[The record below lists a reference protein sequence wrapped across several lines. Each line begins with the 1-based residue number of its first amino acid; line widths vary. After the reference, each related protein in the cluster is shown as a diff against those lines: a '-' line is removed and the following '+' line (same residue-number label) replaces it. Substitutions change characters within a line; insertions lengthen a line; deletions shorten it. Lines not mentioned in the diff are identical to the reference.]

1 MSVAE
6 NRRQHKSSRS
16 FLGSNKANWTGR
28 RGVLTLKSEGQKYE
42 HMKMYLVSLDIEL
55 LLIEGFLA
63 NSVMSKER
71 QLKQEQKP

>member
-1 MSVAE
+1 
-6 NRRQHKSSRS
+6 
-16 FLGSNKANWTGR
+16 
-28 RGVLTLKSEGQKYE
+28 
-42 HMKMYLVSLDIEL
+42 MYLVSLDIEL